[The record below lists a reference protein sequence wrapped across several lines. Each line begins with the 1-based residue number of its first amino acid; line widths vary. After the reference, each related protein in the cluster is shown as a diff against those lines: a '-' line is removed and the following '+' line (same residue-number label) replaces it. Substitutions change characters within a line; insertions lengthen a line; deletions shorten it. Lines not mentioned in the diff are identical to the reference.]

1 MRILLSYGNQF
12 DRQPAC
18 PIEGNEAMSDEEH
31 SDDYKKLMDQKR
43 FLNEI
48 EQGIRIANREIIHSR
63 IPALD
68 KDTVLSFSVAI
79 ARLRARYLE
88 AAFRAAETDKGE
100 PLDQSEVNQLRT
112 HREAY
117 EEAKLA
123 FEALRYAIEQGYVD
137 VKLTGEGG

>member
-1 MRILLSYGNQF
+1 
-12 DRQPAC
+12 
-18 PIEGNEAMSDEEH
+18 MSDHDAH
-31 SDDYKKLMDQKR
+31 SDDYKKMMNQKR

-48 EQGIRIANREIIHSR
+48 EQGIRIANREIIHAH
-63 IPALD
+63 IPALE
-68 KDTVLSFSVAI
+68 KDTVLSFAVAI

-88 AAFRAAETDKGE
+88 AAFRAAGADKGE
-100 PLDQSEVNQLRT
+100 PLDQSQVTQLRN

-137 VKLTGEGG
+137 VEMTKD

>member
-1 MRILLSYGNQF
+1 MGGLS
-12 DRQPAC
+12 
-18 PIEGNEAMSDEEH
+18 MSEDH
-31 SDDYKKLMDQKR
+31 TDDYKKMMNQKR

-48 EQGIRIANREIIHSR
+48 EQGIRIANREIIHKR

-68 KDTVLSFSVAI
+68 KDTVLAFAVAI

-88 AAFRAAETDKGE
+88 ASFKAAETDRGE
-100 PLDQSEVNQLRT
+100 PLDQSEVNELRT

-117 EEAKLA
+117 EETKLA

-137 VKLTGEGG
+137 VEITDE

>member
-1 MRILLSYGNQF
+1 
-12 DRQPAC
+12 
-18 PIEGNEAMSDEEH
+18 MSDEEH
-31 SDDYKKLMDQKR
+31 SDDYKKLMNQKR

-68 KDTVLSFSVAI
+68 KDTVLSFAVAI

-88 AAFRAAETDKGE
+88 ASFRAAETDKGE
-100 PLDQSEVNQLRT
+100 PLDQSEVNQLRM

-117 EEAKLA
+117 EEARLA

-137 VKLTGEGG
+137 VKLAGESG